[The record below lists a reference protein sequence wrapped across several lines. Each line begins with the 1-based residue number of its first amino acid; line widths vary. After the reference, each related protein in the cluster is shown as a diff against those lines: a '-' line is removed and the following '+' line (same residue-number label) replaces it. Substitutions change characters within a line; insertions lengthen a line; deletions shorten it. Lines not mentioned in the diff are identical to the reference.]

1 MTDQA
6 ITILVGAAMVVGLI
20 GTAVPWFP
28 DTVLMWGAGLAYGL
42 TVGWGTWGGW
52 LFGLMTLIALAAL
65 IAEVG
70 LSAAGARLGGASGC
84 AIGVG
89 LLAAVVG
96 LLLFSP
102 LGALLAFVAGILVA
116 EWVRIRNPQRALRAT
131 GGAVLGWGA
140 SFIFKFGL
148 GALMITLWGIWVVT
162 G

>member
-6 ITILVGAAMVVGLI
+6 ITILVGIAMAIGLI
-20 GTAVPWFP
+20 GTAVPWFT
-28 DTVLMWGAGLAYGL
+28 DTLLMWGAGLAYGL

-52 LFGLMTLIALAAL
+52 LFGLMTLVGLAAL
-65 IAEVG
+65 IAEIG
-70 LSAAGARLGGASGC
+70 LSAAGARMGGASGC
-84 AIGVG
+84 AIVLG

-102 LGALLAFVAGILVA
+102 LGALIALVVGILVV
-116 EWVRIRNPQRALRAT
+116 EWVRVRDPQRALRAT

-140 SFIFKFGL
+140 SFVLKFGL
-148 GALMITLWGIWVVT
+148 GVMMITLWGIWVVT